1 MRVGWP
7 TEIFRLVRCL
17 ASACRFIRTAIQED
31 FMKTQS
37 VTWAAL
43 ASALVLAGCA
53 ATQTTQQGAAVE
65 IVTQKP
71 SGCRLLGEVV
81 GSQGNVFSG
90 DFTTDENLLIG
101 ARNDLRNKAAAMG
114 GNVVHAQDALHSTHP
129 NSRGAVKST
138 VVGSVFACPRK

>member
-1 MRVGWP
+1 
-7 TEIFRLVRCL
+7 VRSL
-17 ASACRFIRTAIQED
+17 ASVYWFSQTAIQED

-43 ASALVLAGCA
+43 VSAVVLAGCA
-53 ATQTTQQGAAVE
+53 ATQANQQGAAVE

-71 SGCRLLGEVV
+71 AGCRLLGEVV

-101 ARNDLRNKAAAMG
+101 ARNDLRNEAAAMG

>member
-1 MRVGWP
+1 
-7 TEIFRLVRCL
+7 
-17 ASACRFIRTAIQED
+17 
-31 FMKTQS
+31 MKTLS

-43 ASALVLAGCA
+43 AAVSVLALAGCA
-53 ATQTTQQGAAVE
+53 ATQVSQQGAAVE

-71 SGCRLLGEVV
+71 TGCRLIGEVV

>member
-1 MRVGWP
+1 
-7 TEIFRLVRCL
+7 
-17 ASACRFIRTAIQED
+17 
-31 FMKTQS
+31 MKTQS

-43 ASALVLAGCA
+43 ASALMLACCA

-65 IVTQKP
+65 IVTQKT
-71 SGCRLLGEVV
+71 SGCRLLGEAI

-101 ARNDLRNKAAAMG
+101 ARNDLRNEAATMG

-129 NSRGAVKST
+129 NSRWAVKST
-138 VVGSVFACPRK
+138 VVGSVFACRRN

>member
-1 MRVGWP
+1 
-7 TEIFRLVRCL
+7 
-17 ASACRFIRTAIQED
+17 
-31 FMKTQS
+31 MKTQS
-37 VTWAAL
+37 VTRAAL
-43 ASALVLAGCA
+43 AAVSALVLAGCA
-53 ATQTTQQGAAVE
+53 ATQTTQQGADVE

-71 SGCRLLGEVV
+71 AGCRLLGEVV

-114 GNVVHAQDALHSTHP
+114 GNLVHAQDALHSTHP
-129 NSRGAVKST
+129 NSRGAIKST